1 MTILMAD
8 LMRLDRYLSQMR
20 VGSRKEVRLLV
31 RSGRVR
37 INGVV
42 TKESATKVQPK
53 GQIITV
59 DEQEI
64 KYMEFI
70 YLMLNKPDGY
80 LSTTR
85 DRRGR
90 TVLDLLP
97 AEWEGWDLFP
107 VGRLDKDTEGLLLL
121 TNDGPLAHRLLAPK
135 SHVPKLYYV
144 QIKGKIS
151 REEIG
156 RLEVGLRLT
165 DGYITKPALVR
176 ILHNATQTDALS
188 EVELTIY
195 EGKFHQVKR
204 MFTVLGKE
212 VVYLKRLAMGD
223 LKLDP
228 DLKKGEVRELTE
240 EEVKLLK

>member
-1 MTILMAD
+1 MRFRKVTGGGGVTILMAD

-80 LSTTR
+80 LSTR
-85 DRRGR
+85 SEERR
-90 TVLDLLP
+90 V
-97 AEWEGWDLFP
+97 
-107 VGRLDKDTEGLLLL
+107 
-121 TNDGPLAHRLLAPK
+121 
-135 SHVPKLYYV
+135 
-144 QIKGKIS
+144 
-151 REEIG
+151 
-156 RLEVGLRLT
+156 
-165 DGYITKPALVR
+165 
-176 ILHNATQTDALS
+176 
-188 EVELTIY
+188 
-195 EGKFHQVKR
+195 
-204 MFTVLGKE
+204 GKE
-212 VVYLKRLAMGD
+212 CRS
-223 LKLDP
+223 
-228 DLKKGEVRELTE
+228 R
-240 EEVKLLK
+240 